1 MALAVVGGGRRSG
14 KSRYAQALASSH
26 GVRLAFIATLLP
38 ADEEQHEKAAA
49 ARAERGSGF
58 ITFEEPLDI
67 VPLIRKHGELFD
79 AIVIDDLTVWTANL
93 IMAGRREVEAE
104 TRQLLD
110 LVPVCPAELIVVTS
124 DVDFG
129 FPVGPIKLTDEV
141 GIDVGAKADVYAQ
154 LDRYAR
160 EGAGVLLI
168 SSDLTEVIGVS
179 DRVYVVAEGRIQAE
193 LTGDEITESAI
204 ASNFFTTS

>member
-38 ADEEQHEKAAA
+38 SGEEEHEKAAA
-49 ARAERGSGF
+49 ARAERGSSF

-67 VPLIRKHGELFD
+67 VSLIRKHGELFD

-93 IMAGRREVEAE
+93 IMAGRRDVEAE
-104 TRQLLD
+104 ARQLLE

-129 FPVGPIKLTDEV
+129 FPVDSEASRAMRRDAGLVNRMAAEAASRLYWMV
-141 GIDVGAKADVYAQ
+141 FGIPK
-154 LDRYAR
+154 
-160 EGAGVLLI
+160 
-168 SSDLTEVIGVS
+168 
-179 DRVYVVAEGRIQAE
+179 RIR
-193 LTGDEITESAI
+193 
-204 ASNFFTTS
+204 